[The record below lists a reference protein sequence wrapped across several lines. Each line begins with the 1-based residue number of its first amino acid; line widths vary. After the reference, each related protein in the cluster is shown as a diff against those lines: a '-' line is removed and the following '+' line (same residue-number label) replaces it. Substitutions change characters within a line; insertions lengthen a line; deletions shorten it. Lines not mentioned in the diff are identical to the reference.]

1 MLRAAPCPGLVSVS
15 SHGRRPGVTSG
26 PHVGGV
32 RTATLLLCLGAAAG
46 SVRAAES
53 AGPLATT
60 RETVA
65 QWVQTRQLISETR
78 TGWESDRETLG
89 QTKAL
94 FERELATIQEK
105 LSKVS
110 TNSSVAD
117 AERLAAEAELKKHA
131 DALDAAKTLVAEL
144 EGQVRKL
151 LPLLPAPLLAT
162 AKPVI
167 DRLPADSAA
176 TQAATT
182 ERLQSVVALLNEI
195 DKFNNAVTVVP
206 EKRANAQGEEVAVD
220 TLYLGLA
227 GAWFVDSTGT
237 VAGSGAPSAS
247 GWQWKLQPEIAPQV
261 RDAVAVYRSQKPAA
275 FVALPASVK

>member
-1 MLRAAPCPGLVSVS
+1 M
-15 SHGRRPGVTSG
+15 RRPGVTPGSQV
-26 PHVGGV
+26 PGV
-32 RTATLLLCLGAAAG
+32 RTAALFLCLVAPGV
-46 SVRAAES
+46 VRAAEGS
-53 AGPLATT
+53 GPLAMA
-60 RETVA
+60 RETVV

-78 TGWESDRETLG
+78 TGWESDRETMG
-89 QTKAL
+89 QTKVL
-94 FERELATIQEK
+94 FERELALVQDK

-117 AERLAAEAELKKHA
+117 AERLSAEAELKKHA
-131 DALDAAKTLVAEL
+131 DALEAAKKLVAEL
-144 EGQVRKL
+144 EGQVRQII
-151 LPLLPAPLLAT
+151 PLLPPPLLAT

-195 DKFNNAVTVVP
+195 DKFNNAVTVMP

-227 GAWFVDSTGT
+227 GAWFVDATGT
-237 VAGSGAPSAS
+237 VAGQGAPSAT
-247 GWQWKLQPEIAPQV
+247 GWQWKLQPEIAPQI
-261 RDAVAVYRSQKPAA
+261 RDAVAIYRSQKPAA